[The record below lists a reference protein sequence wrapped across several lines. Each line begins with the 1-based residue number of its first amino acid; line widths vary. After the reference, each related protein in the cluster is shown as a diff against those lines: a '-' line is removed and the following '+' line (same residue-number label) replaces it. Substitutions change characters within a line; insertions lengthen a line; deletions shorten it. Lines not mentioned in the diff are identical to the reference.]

1 MRIYSEFRS
10 GAGAFRL
17 GAGAERVYECF
28 MLKTSMFALTAALTV
43 ATVSGCAGT
52 PAAPFDQ
59 LKSANLTAYRLQNHD
74 TTAAAPGAATP
85 GAPPAVAI
93 PGLPPEMNTWLQ
105 QGAAAVSAALPG
117 LLPGAAGALPGA
129 AAVDTTPRFH
139 DFRILSQTQVIDP
152 DLKESLGKLLGD
164 KDSFD
169 NSKAGCAP
177 NVFYAD
183 LGLSFTSTSSTTPN
197 DLLISFQCNQVVSR
211 SFAWPHPATGM
222 KADTVKKLS
231 EIVLKIFPQGT

>member
-1 MRIYSEFRS
+1 
-10 GAGAFRL
+10 
-17 GAGAERVYECF
+17 
-28 MLKTSMFALTAALTV
+28 MLKTSTFALAAALTV

-59 LKSANLTAYRLQNHD
+59 LKTANLTAYRLQNAEAN
-74 TTAAAPGAATP
+74 AAVPGAAATP
-85 GAPPAVAI
+85 GAAPALTI
-93 PGLPPEMNTWLQ
+93 PGLPPEMNAWIQ
-105 QGAAAVSAALPG
+105 QGAAGLSAALPG
-117 LLPGAAGALPGA
+117 LLPGAAAVLPQA
-129 AAVDTTPRFH
+129 DTTPRFH

-152 DLKESLGKLLGD
+152 DLKETLGKLLGD

-169 NSKAGCAP
+169 NAQARCAP

-183 LGLSFTSTSSTTPN
+183 LGLSFTSNGGPTPN
-197 DLLISFQCNQVVSR
+197 DLLISFQCNQIVSR

-222 KADTVKKLS
+222 KPETVKKVA

>member
-1 MRIYSEFRS
+1 
-10 GAGAFRL
+10 
-17 GAGAERVYECF
+17 
-28 MLKTSMFALTAALTV
+28 MLKTSTLALAAAATLATLT
-43 ATVSGCAGT
+43 GCAGT

-59 LKSANLTAYRLQNHD
+59 LKTANLTAYRLQNANA
-74 TTAAAPGAATP
+74 TATAATP
-85 GAPPAVAI
+85 SATAAPALTI
-93 PGLPPEMNTWLQ
+93 PGLPPEMNAWIQ
-105 QGAAAVSAALPG
+105 QGAAGLSAVLPG
-117 LLPGAAGALPGA
+117 LLPGAA
-129 AAVDTTPRFH
+129 AAVLPAADTTPRFH
-139 DFRILSQTQVIDP
+139 DFRILSQTQVLDP

-169 NSKAGCAP
+169 NADARCAA

-183 LGLSFTSTSSTTPN
+183 LGLSFTSNVGAAPN

-222 KADTVKKLS
+222 KPDTVKKLS

>member
-93 PGLPPEMNTWLQ
+93 PGLPPEMN
-105 QGAAAVSAALPG
+105 
-117 LLPGAAGALPGA
+117 
-129 AAVDTTPRFH
+129 
-139 DFRILSQTQVIDP
+139 
-152 DLKESLGKLLGD
+152 
-164 KDSFD
+164 
-169 NSKAGCAP
+169 
-177 NVFYAD
+177 
-183 LGLSFTSTSSTTPN
+183 
-197 DLLISFQCNQVVSR
+197 
-211 SFAWPHPATGM
+211 
-222 KADTVKKLS
+222 
-231 EIVLKIFPQGT
+231 

>member
-1 MRIYSEFRS
+1 
-10 GAGAFRL
+10 
-17 GAGAERVYECF
+17 
-28 MLKTSMFALTAALTV
+28 MLKTSTLALAAVTTAFAV
-43 ATVSGCAGT
+43 IGCAGT

-59 LKSANLTAYRLQNHD
+59 LKTANLTAYRLQNAEAN
-74 TTAAAPGAATP
+74 AALPGAAATP
-85 GAPPAVAI
+85 GAPAPIAI

-105 QGAAAVSAALPG
+105 QGAAAVQQVLPG
-117 LLPGAAGALPGA
+117 LLPGAAGAVLPQA
-129 AAVDTTPRFH
+129 DTTPRFH
-139 DFRILSQTQVIDP
+139 DFRILSQTQVLDP
-152 DLKESLGKLLGD
+152 DLKETLGKLLGD

-169 NSKAGCAP
+169 NAQARCAP

-183 LGLSFTSTSSTTPN
+183 MGLSFTSTAGPTPN

-222 KADTVKKLS
+222 KPDTVKKLS

>member
-1 MRIYSEFRS
+1 
-10 GAGAFRL
+10 
-17 GAGAERVYECF
+17 
-28 MLKTSMFALTAALTV
+28 MLKTSTLALAAVTSAFALI
-43 ATVSGCAGT
+43 GCAGT

-59 LKSANLTAYRLQNHD
+59 LKTANLTAYRLQNAD
-74 TTAAAPGAATP
+74 ATATATATGATATP
-85 GAPPAVAI
+85 GAAAAPITI
-93 PGLPPEMNTWLQ
+93 PGLPAEMNAWLQ
-105 QGAAAVSAALPG
+105 QGAAAVQQVLPG
-117 LLPGAAGALPGA
+117 LLPGAA
-129 AAVDTTPRFH
+129 AAVLPQADTTPRFH
-139 DFRILSQTQVIDP
+139 DFRILSQTQVLDP

-169 NSKAGCAP
+169 NAQARCAP

-183 LGLSFTSTSSTTPN
+183 MGLSFTSTAGPTPN

-222 KADTVKKLS
+222 KPDTVKKLS

>member
-1 MRIYSEFRS
+1 
-10 GAGAFRL
+10 
-17 GAGAERVYECF
+17 
-28 MLKTSMFALTAALTV
+28 MLKTSTLALAAVATVAALT
-43 ATVSGCAGT
+43 GCAGT

-59 LKSANLTAYRLQNHD
+59 LKTANLTAYRLQNAD
-74 TTAAAPGAATP
+74 ATPVVAGAAATP
-85 GAPPAVAI
+85 AAPIAI
-93 PGLPPEMNTWLQ
+93 PGLPAEMNAWIQ
-105 QGAAAVSAALPG
+105 QGAAAVQQALPG
-117 LLPGAAGALPGA
+117 LLPGAAGAMLPQA
-129 AAVDTTPRFH
+129 DTSPRFH

-169 NSKAGCAP
+169 NAQARCAP

-183 LGLSFTSTSSTTPN
+183 LGLSFTSTAGPTPN
-197 DLLISFQCNQVVSR
+197 DVLISFQCNQVVSR

-222 KADTVKKLS
+222 TPDTVKKLS